1 MALSSRYTSME
12 ASSPLSSAKRPAT
25 VVTSALRGWS
35 YTEAERQ
42 HLFRVSRLFITSY
55 YVYVSYYGLF
65 VLDLN
70 AVDHPTWGNLGS
82 NWWWKCVS
90 VWNLVRYRCCC
101 DSGVFCFIQY
111 IIYYINARVVTLT

>member
-1 MALSSRYTSME
+1 MALTSRYTTME
-12 ASSPLSSAKRPAT
+12 ASSSLSSAKRPAA
-25 VVTSALRGWS
+25 VVTSALRCWS

-70 AVDHPTWGNLGS
+70 GVDHPTWGNLGS

-90 VWNLVRYRCCC
+90 VWNLVRDCCC
-101 DSGVFCFIQY
+101 WKVVFI
-111 IIYYINARVVTLT
+111 V